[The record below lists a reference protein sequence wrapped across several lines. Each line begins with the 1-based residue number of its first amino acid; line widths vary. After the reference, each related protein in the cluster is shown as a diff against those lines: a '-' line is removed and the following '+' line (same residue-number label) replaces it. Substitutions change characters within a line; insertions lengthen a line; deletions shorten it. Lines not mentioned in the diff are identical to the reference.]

1 MVSLL
6 AIWCAHLC
14 IDESN
19 NAVLNYVIK
28 LLQLKSALAD
38 VLSQQGAKA
47 PQRVRFFR
55 GQMQTIISRA
65 LTDLDIKP
73 VPSRRCFA
81 LIGGPRGASKVIC
94 SNPRAF
100 WNQNPQRRLSAM

>member
-1 MVSLL
+1 M
-6 AIWCAHLC
+6 
-14 IDESN
+14 
-19 NAVLNYVIK
+19 LNYVVT

-38 VLSQQGAKA
+38 ILSQQGAKA

-81 LIGGPRGASKVIC
+81 LIGRPCGASKVI
-94 SNPRAF
+94 
-100 WNQNPQRRLSAM
+100 

>member
-1 MVSLL
+1 M
-6 AIWCAHLC
+6 C
-14 IDESN
+14 
-19 NAVLNYVIK
+19 
-28 LLQLKSALAD
+28 LLQLKQALAD
-38 VLSQQGAKA
+38 ILSQQGAQT

-81 LIGGPRGASKVIC
+81 LIGATSATIALSLVRCAEYAAYC
-94 SNPRAF
+94 LL
-100 WNQNPQRRLSAM
+100 WLYCCLSAQDCMQVKAERSSRMH